1 MKKVPLE
8 ISAISH
14 SVTQSQNYAVLLAE
28 KNGTRRLP
36 IVIGGYE
43 AQSIAVAWERLHSGR
58 PLTHD
63 LFKNTLETFNITLKE
78 VIISNLLDGVFY
90 ARLICVQDNN
100 VYEIDSRTSDALALA
115 VRFACPISTYEFIL
129 DAAGIVLEEN
139 DIANAPAA
147 RETPRRSTN
156 TLAQLSMDELNRM
169 LDDVI
174 AQEDYEQAARIRDEI
189 QKRHRS

>member
-28 KNGTRRLP
+28 TNGTRRLP

-43 AQSIAVAWERLHSGR
+43 AQSIAVAWERLSSGR

-90 ARLICVQDNN
+90 ARLICMQDNN

-139 DIANAPAA
+139 DTANTTAP
-147 RETPRRSTN
+147 REAPRRSTN
-156 TLAQLSMDELNRM
+156 TLSQLSMDELNRM

-189 QKRHRS
+189 QKRHKS